1 MHINK
6 AQLDPNATNLYS
18 AVAAERAA
26 ANRRAAEV
34 RKKLMS
40 STAEIEDELD
50 TGKVS
55 AIPKD
60 AAESERQSG
69 DQQDS
74 RETEDAPDTDDPM
87 SIWS

>member
-1 MHINK
+1 MHIHRNSLAVVAADIYSS
-6 AQLDPNATNLYS
+6 AQ
-18 AVAAERAA
+18 AERAA
-26 ANRRAAEV
+26 AAKQAAEV